1 MLISAKKLQGY
12 QLQATDGEVGAIDDL
27 LFDDQVWHIRF
38 LVARLQK
45 MLPWSEKV
53 LINPLYLNKPDSA
66 QHVLNVDLNQQ
77 SIRKS
82 PPLSSSKPVSLR
94 EKERVFKSYGYAD
107 YWSTADLG
115 AAMPHSAPLID
126 EIRQEEDNQV
136 SSDQAHLRSCRAV
149 SGYHIHTLDGGIGHV
164 DDFIIDA
171 EHWTCAYL
179 LVNTRNWLP
188 GGRDVLISRDAVDA
202 ISWHKHQ
209 VKLTISTETIKRAPH
224 FDVEKLSKPLMAR
237 EIEDEA
243 VLPRAS

>member
-53 LINPLYLNKPDSA
+53 LINPLYLNKPDSH
-66 QHVLNVDLNQQ
+66 QGVLNVDLNQQ

-82 PPLSSSKPVSLR
+82 PPLSSSKPVSQH
-94 EKERVFKSYGYAD
+94 EKERAFKAYGYAD
-107 YWSTADLG
+107 YWAAPGLG
-115 AAMPHSAPLID
+115 ATLPHSAPLID
-126 EIRQEEDNQV
+126 DIRQDAENQAQA
-136 SSDQAHLRSCRAV
+136 DQAHLRSCKAV
-149 SGYHIHTLDGGIGHV
+149 SGYHIHTQDGGIGHV

-171 EHWTCAYL
+171 EHWSCAYL

-188 GGRDVLISRDAVDA
+188 GGRDVLISRDAVEA

-209 VKLTISTETIKRAPH
+209 VKLNIATEVIKRAPH
-224 FDVEKLSKPLMAR
+224 FDVEKLSKPLMVR
-237 EIEDEA
+237 DIENEA
-243 VLPRAS
+243 VLPQAC